1 MSPQSGSLRRHGARK
16 RGDLQAAPIGRQALS
31 CCKSP
36 RSIASWI
43 QGFTPLTRGWVIT
56 AELIASD
63 TRTVATFT
71 NPTRALLYAKSN
83 RVDTLVSDFDMPDM
97 DGVQFALAFLDI
109 NPSAR
114 IIIMSGRLLDTST
127 LLSDWRFLS
136 KPFSLEQFER
146 CMI

>member
-1 MSPQSGSLRRHGARK
+1 MILVDNDIDILAE
-16 RGDLQAAPIGRQALS
+16 I
-31 CCKSP
+31 
-36 RSIASWI
+36 
-43 QGFTPLTRGWVIT
+43 